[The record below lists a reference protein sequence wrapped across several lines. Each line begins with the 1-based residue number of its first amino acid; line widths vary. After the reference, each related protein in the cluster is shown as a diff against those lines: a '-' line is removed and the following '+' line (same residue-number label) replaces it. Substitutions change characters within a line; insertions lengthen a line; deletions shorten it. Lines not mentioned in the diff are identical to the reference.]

1 MSAMQRLAVSVE
13 TAVYGWI
20 GLVADR
26 GGSGDRSSDDPLASP
41 LTLAMPAEPANGD
54 TFSQAS

>member
-1 MSAMQRLAVSVE
+1 MQRLAVGVE

-26 GGSGDRSSDDPLASP
+26 GGSDSRDDDPLASP
-41 LTLAMPAEPANGD
+41 LTLVAPEQPVPGD
-54 TFSQAS
+54 AFSQAS

>member
-1 MSAMQRLAVSVE
+1 MQRLAVGVE

-26 GGSGDRSSDDPLASP
+26 GGSESRDEDSLASP
-41 LTLAMPAEPANGD
+41 LTLAVPVEPAAGD
-54 TFSQAS
+54 AMPQAS